1 MSNFSII
8 KANPDQIDNIIQIA
22 YATWPATYADILSP
36 EQLSYMLEQFY
47 NKSYLSERMEKGNL
61 FYLVQQEDELLGFM
75 ELEID
80 EKPGYTKLHKLYVLP
95 KAQGLKLG
103 RLLLDEAVSIARKA
117 AQTGLFLN
125 VNRYNKAK
133 DFYEKQ
139 GFENIETVDI
149 HIGNGFYMN
158 DFIMQLNFK

>member
-8 KANPDQIDNIIQIA
+8 KADPDQIEDIIQIA
-22 YATWPATYADILSP
+22 YATWPATYSAILSP

-47 NKSYLSERMEKGNL
+47 SKTHLSERMQKGNL
-61 FYLVQQEDELLGFM
+61 FYLVQQAGASLGFM
-75 ELEID
+75 ELEPD

-95 KAQGLKLG
+95 EVQGLKLG
-103 RLLLDEAVSIARKA
+103 RLLLNEAIMIAQQ
-117 AQTGLFLN
+117 AQQKGLFLN
-125 VNRYNKAK
+125 VNRYNKALH
-133 DFYEKQ
+133 FYEKL
-139 GFENIETVDI
+139 GFECTETVDI

>member
-1 MSNFSII
+1 MSNFSIT
-8 KANPDQIDNIIQIA
+8 KASLDQIDNIIEIA

-47 NKSYLSERMEKGNL
+47 NKAYLSERMEQGNL
-61 FYLVQQEDELLGFM
+61 FYLVQQADELLGFM
-75 ELEID
+75 ELEVD

-103 RLLLDEAVSIARKA
+103 RLLLDEAISIARELKQA
-117 AQTGLFLN
+117 GIFLN

-133 DFYEKQ
+133 NFYEKQ
-139 GFENIETVDI
+139 GFESIETVDVP
-149 HIGNGFYMN
+149 IGNGFYMN

>member
-103 RLLLDEAVSIARKA
+103 RLLLDEAVSIAKKA

>member
-8 KANPDQIDNIIQIA
+8 KADLDQIDNIIQIA
-22 YATWPATYADILSP
+22 YATWPAAYSEILSP

-47 NKSYLSERMEKGNL
+47 NKAYLSERMEQGNL
-61 FYLVQQEDELLGFM
+61 FYLVQRADELLGFM

-95 KAQGLKLG
+95 EAQGLKLG
-103 RLLLDEAVSIARKA
+103 RLLLDDAISIAKELKQA
-117 AQTGLFLN
+117 GIFLN

-133 DFYEKQ
+133 NFYEKQ
-139 GFENIETVDI
+139 GFESIETVDI

>member
-1 MSNFSII
+1 MSKFSII
-8 KANPDQIDNIIQIA
+8 KAGLAQIEDIIQIA
-22 YATWPATYADILSP
+22 HATWPATYSAILSP
-36 EQLSYMLEQFY
+36 EQLAYMLEQFY
-47 NKSYLSERMEKGNL
+47 NKTYLAERMKQGNL
-61 FYLVQQEDELLGFM
+61 FYLVQQADEFLGFM

-103 RLLLDEAVSIARKA
+103 RLLLDEAILIAQQA
-117 AQTGLFLN
+117 AQAGLFLN
-125 VNRYNKAK
+125 VNRYNKARS
-133 DFYEKQ
+133 FYDKL
-139 GFENIETVDI
+139 GFEVIETVDI